1 MAIAHYINE
10 DQSDMRGIKPGWY
23 TMEDDGN
30 LSSGPFSDCQQCL
43 SKDTRE
49 KNGLTPS
56 RSTPPKPRPTP
67 SNTSR

>member
-49 KNGLTPS
+49 RNGLTPS
-56 RSTPPKPRPTP
+56 RSTGAPRHPTP
-67 SNTSR
+67 FPTS